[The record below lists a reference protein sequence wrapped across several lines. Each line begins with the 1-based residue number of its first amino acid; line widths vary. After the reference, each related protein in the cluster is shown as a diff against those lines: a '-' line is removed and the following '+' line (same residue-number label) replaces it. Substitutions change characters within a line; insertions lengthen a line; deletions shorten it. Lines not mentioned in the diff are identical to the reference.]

1 MTINEFSKKINIA
14 FNDHL
19 GLTLTDWQV
28 TAFYI
33 YMNMLIEKNK
43 VMNLTA
49 ITDPYEII
57 IRHFVDSCMPLKFY
71 DFGNDKLLNKACA
84 EDNCDAIQK
93 NKIHAVDPDYI
104 ATLNKTHAV
113 NNNGA
118 NFTDKERVLKED
130 RSNSLRKIRVADIGT
145 GAGFPGLPLAIMLPQ
160 IEFVLTDSLG
170 KRIAFLEEV
179 ISELQKLSSDNS
191 LNENVNYQ
199 NLKDDTLH
207 STMYDAGCGDKN
219 KEKCR
224 ERCRDKNE
232 DKYRDRCGDKNE
244 DKPKDKS
251 GVGAVSITRLNNVK
265 LLKQRAEDFCH
276 DTSYRE
282 SFDFVLSRGVAKLS
296 VLSEYCLPTLK
307 VGGSMISYKMD
318 DIESELNDSL
328 HAIEIL
334 GGKFHVKHTYGLING
349 DPSRCL
355 IEIQKISKT
364 SKQYPRKAGT
374 PSKEPL

>member
-1 MTINEFSKKINIA
+1 MTINEFSKKINTA

-49 ITDPYEII
+49 ITDPDEII

-71 DFGNDKLLNKACA
+71 DFGSDKLLNKACA

-93 NKIHAVDPDYI
+93 NKIQAADPDYV
-104 ATLNKTHAV
+104 ATLNKTHAEDISD
-113 NNNGA
+113 
-118 NFTDKERVLKED
+118 TDLIDKERVLKDD

-170 KRIAFLEEV
+170 KRIAFLDEV
-179 ISELQKLSSDNS
+179 ISELQKLSPDNS
-191 LNENVNYQ
+191 LDENENFSNR
-199 NLKDDTLH
+199 KDGTGN
-207 STMYDAGCGDKN
+207 STRYDAGYEDRCEDRN
-219 KEKCR
+219 EEKCR
-224 ERCRDKNE
+224 ERCEDRNE
-232 DKYRDRCGDKNE
+232 NNRESKH
-244 DKPKDKS
+244 
-251 GVGAVSITRLNNVK
+251 GVGAVSVTRLNNVK

-328 HAIEIL
+328 HAIKIL
-334 GGKFHVKHTYGLING
+334 GGKFHVKHTYDLING

>member
-1 MTINEFSKKINIA
+1 MTINEFSKKINTA

-49 ITDPYEII
+49 ITDPDEII
-57 IRHFVDSCMPLKFY
+57 IRHFVDSCIPLKFY

-93 NKIHAVDPDYI
+93 NKIQAADPDYV
-104 ATLNKTHAV
+104 ATLNKTHAED
-113 NNNGA
+113 NSD
-118 NFTDKERVLKED
+118 TDSIDKERVLKKD

-170 KRIAFLEEV
+170 KRIAFLDEV
-179 ISELQKLSSDNS
+179 ISELQKLSSGDS
-191 LNENVNYQ
+191 LDENENYQ
-199 NLKDDTLH
+199 NHNGDTLH
-207 STMYDAGCGDKN
+207 STMYDAKCGD
-219 KEKCR
+219 
-224 ERCRDKNE
+224 RCWDRCWDRNE
-232 DKYRDRCGDKNE
+232 DMCADKRE

-251 GVGAVSITRLNNVK
+251 GVRAVSMTRLNNVK

-276 DTSYRE
+276 DSSYRE

-328 HAIEIL
+328 HAIKIL
-334 GGKFHVKHTYGLING
+334 GGKFHVKHTYDLING

>member
-19 GLTLTDWQV
+19 KLALTDWQV
-28 TAFYI
+28 TAFYT

-49 ITDPYEII
+49 ITDPDEII

-93 NKIHAVDPDYI
+93 NKIHTVDPDYV

-113 NNNGA
+113 NNNGT
-118 NFTDKERVLKED
+118 NVTDKERVLKVD

-170 KRIAFLEEV
+170 KRIAFLGEV
-179 ISELQKLSSDNS
+179 VSELQKLSPDNS
-191 LNENVNYQ
+191 LVENENFPNR
-199 NLKDDTLH
+199 KDGAGNITMSDT
-207 STMYDAGCGDKN
+207 GCGD
-219 KEKCR
+219 R
-224 ERCRDKNE
+224 NE
-232 DKYRDRCGDKNE
+232 DKYRDRCEDKSEDNHE
-244 DKPKDKS
+244 GKRGDKPKDKH
-251 GVGAVSITRLNNVK
+251 GVVGIPMTRLNNIK

-328 HAIEIL
+328 HAIKIL
-334 GGKFHVKHTYGLING
+334 GGKFHVKHTYDLING

-355 IEIQKISKT
+355 TEIQKISKT